1 MEILRVTNLT
11 VKNEKTILKNISF
24 NLKLG
29 KVLGIIGESG
39 SGKTTLSKILL
50 GLYDEKQ
57 LAVTGNIIFNGINLL
72 NLKNKEK
79 NLLLGKELTLIPQN
93 PMTAF
98 NPNIKIKK
106 QIIDTIKI
114 NSNNKKS
121 EILKEIN
128 KFLKIVKLEETEKI
142 LNSYPFELS
151 GGQLQRIMF
160 ALCLILNSKVIIMDE
175 ITSAIDI
182 ENRENIIFLIKKLEN
197 NNSSIIFITH
207 DFRTLKK
214 IADKVIIMKNGEL
227 IETISFQN
235 NDNFKKEYTSKLIQ
249 ASLLR

>member
-182 ENRENIIFLIKKLEN
+182 ENRENIIFLIKKLKN

-235 NDNFKKEYTSKLIQ
+235 NDNFKKEYTRKLIQ

>member
-1 MEILRVTNLT
+1 MEILIVTNLT

-235 NDNFKKEYTSKLIQ
+235 NDNFKKEYTRKLIQ

>member
-11 VKNEKTILKNISF
+11 VKSEKTILKNISF
-24 NLKLG
+24 SLELG

-235 NDNFKKEYTSKLIQ
+235 NDNFKKEYTRKLIQ

>member
-11 VKNEKTILKNISF
+11 VKSEKTILKNISF
-24 NLKLG
+24 SLELG

-57 LAVTGNIIFNGINLL
+57 LAVTGNILFNGIDLL

-79 NLLLGKELTLIPQN
+79 NPLLGKELTLIPQN

-175 ITSAIDI
+175 ITSSIDI
-182 ENRENIIFLIKKLEN
+182 ENRENIIFLIKKLEE

-207 DFRTLKK
+207 DFRSLKE

-235 NDNFKKEYTSKLIQ
+235 NDNFKKEYTRKLIQ

>member
-11 VKNEKTILKNISF
+11 VKSEKTILKNISF
-24 NLKLG
+24 SLELG

-182 ENRENIIFLIKKLEN
+182 ENRENIIFLIKKLEE

-235 NDNFKKEYTSKLIQ
+235 NDNFKKEYTRKLIQ

>member
-79 NLLLGKELTLIPQN
+79 NLLLEKELTLNTQN

-235 NDNFKKEYTSKLIQ
+235 NDNFKKEYTRKLIQ

>member
-11 VKNEKTILKNISF
+11 VKSEKTILKNISF
-24 NLKLG
+24 SLELG

-50 GLYDEKQ
+50 GLYDKKQ
-57 LAVTGNIIFNGINLL
+57 LAVTGNILFNRIDLL

-235 NDNFKKEYTSKLIQ
+235 NDNFKKEYTRKLIQ

>member
-1 MEILRVTNLT
+1 MVILRVTNLT

-235 NDNFKKEYTSKLIQ
+235 NDNFKKEYTRKLIQ